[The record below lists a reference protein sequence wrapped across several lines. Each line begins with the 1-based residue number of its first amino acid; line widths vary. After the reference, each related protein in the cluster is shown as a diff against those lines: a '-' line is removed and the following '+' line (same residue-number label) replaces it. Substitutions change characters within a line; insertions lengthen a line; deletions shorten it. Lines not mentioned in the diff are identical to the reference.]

1 MGRGQWNALNLFGAG
16 MSRSEKQHFSFY
28 ALDKEMVFCSSSRC
42 SQSPCRATDLSISQR
57 QGAGELP
64 KQVQAGAPGV

>member
-1 MGRGQWNALNLFGAG
+1 MGRGQWNALNLFRAG
-16 MSRSEKQHFSFY
+16 MSGVKSSTFHFHT
-28 ALDKEMVFCSSSRC
+28 LDKEMVFCSSFRC